1 MGAIK
6 YFDISAIIKTKIVT
20 NDLYDILR
28 NVPNFIKRFLSDF
41 LNYNFDLSRFKSS
54 WCNHY
59 V

>member
-54 WCNHY
+54 
-59 V
+59 